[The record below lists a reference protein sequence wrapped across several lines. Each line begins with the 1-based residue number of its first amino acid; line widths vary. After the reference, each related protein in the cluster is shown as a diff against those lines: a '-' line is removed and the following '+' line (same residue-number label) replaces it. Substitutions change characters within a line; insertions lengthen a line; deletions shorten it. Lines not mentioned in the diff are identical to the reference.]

1 MRLLDEEVFAQGGN
15 GAIVSKFF
23 AEVVVAGRFGENFYD
38 EGGIG
43 DDGLI
48 LALING
54 LVANHHEVGIGV
66 KAIAIDP

>member
-1 MRLLDEEVFAQGGN
+1 MRLLDEEVFAQGGD
-15 GAIVSKFF
+15 GAIITKFF
-23 AEVVVAGRFGENFYD
+23 AEVVVAGGFGENFND
-38 EGGIG
+38 QGGIG